1 MDKSLPEHPN
11 GMRFSVFDGQGDM
24 LATSEFYSIGGGFV
38 VDNGIKYRD
47 DNAYFRKTPNKE
59 MSDVGRKN
67 IIEAHLPFRTAED
80 LLLISK
86 EKGLSISDIV
96 IQNELKWRT
105 KEEIYNGLMDIWRT
119 MDNSINNGCWSNKE
133 YLPGPLKVRRRAPH
147 LFRKLMEKSLPVAP
161 TKVGGNHNIVKGGG
175 KRRDFPT
182 LTFLDW
188 LSCFAIA
195 VNEENACGG
204 RVVTAPTNGAAGVIP
219 AVLKYYLSF
228 VSQQNEED
236 IVTFL
241 TTAAAIGM
249 LYKRG
254 ASISAAEVG
263 CQGEVGVACSMA
275 AAGLTAV
282 MGGTPEQVENA
293 AEIGME
299 HNLGL
304 TCDPISGLVQIP
316 CIERNALGAAKAVT
330 ASQLALS
337 GDGYHRV
344 SLDQVIQTMKQTG
357 HDMQSKYKET
367 SLGGLAVNV
376 PVC

>member
-1 MDKSLPEHPN
+1 
-11 GMRFSVFDGQGDM
+11 
-24 LATSEFYSIGGGFV
+24 
-38 VDNGIKYRD
+38 
-47 DNAYFRKTPNKE
+47 
-59 MSDVGRKN
+59 
-67 IIEAHLPFRTAED
+67 
-80 LLLISK
+80 
-86 EKGLSISDIV
+86 
-96 IQNELKWRT
+96 
-105 KEEIYNGLMDIWRT
+105 
-119 MDNSINNGCWSNKE
+119 
-133 YLPGPLKVRRRAPH
+133 
-147 LFRKLMEKSLPVAP
+147 
-161 TKVGGNHNIVKGGG
+161 
-175 KRRDFPT
+175 

-236 IVTFL
+236 VVIFL
-241 TTAAAIGM
+241 TTAAAVGM
-249 LYKRG
+249 LFKRG

-282 MGGTPEQVENA
+282 MGGTPAQVENA

-304 TCDPISGLVQIP
+304 TCDPIAGLVQIP

-337 GDGYHRV
+337 GDGVHRV
-344 SLDQVIQTMKQTG
+344 SLDQVIETMRQTG
-357 HDMQSKYKET
+357 ADMQTKYKET
-367 SLGGLAVNV
+367 SLGGLALSV